1 MNIPHNK
8 ASLGETEQMKKMEGG
23 PAVLHPTH
31 QVIAY
36 IPLTMKKDLEA
47 EREGINNEEDN
58 DELEQ
63 QAEKTMA
70 ENS

>member
-8 ASLGETEQMKKMEGG
+8 EPQGEAEQMKKMEGG

-36 IPLTMKKDLEA
+36 TPLKKKQTLVKKNET
-47 EREGINNEEDN
+47 NNKEDS

-63 QAEKTMA
+63 QAAKTMA

>member
-1 MNIPHNK
+1 
-8 ASLGETEQMKKMEGG
+8 MEGG

-31 QVIAY
+31 QAIAY
-36 IPLTMKKDLEA
+36 TPLTMKKDLEA

-63 QAEKTMA
+63 QTAKTMA